1 MEDGHLLPL
10 LAEGNHNFFSRGSV
24 LEISCPLSEFLK
36 MGSCG
41 MNLCEMDP
49 ELWET
54 KTLVTKLIVGL
65 SSYVCLHSVWKC
77 DLEVP
82 HARSR
87 SCRLWGLIGGELRLD
102 DILWPKEETA

>member
-49 ELWET
+49 ELWERET
-54 KTLVTKLIVGL
+54 
-65 SSYVCLHSVWKC
+65 
-77 DLEVP
+77 DLGDEAYRRV
-82 HARSR
+82 
-87 SCRLWGLIGGELRLD
+87 IKLRLSP
-102 DILWPKEETA
+102 LSLEM